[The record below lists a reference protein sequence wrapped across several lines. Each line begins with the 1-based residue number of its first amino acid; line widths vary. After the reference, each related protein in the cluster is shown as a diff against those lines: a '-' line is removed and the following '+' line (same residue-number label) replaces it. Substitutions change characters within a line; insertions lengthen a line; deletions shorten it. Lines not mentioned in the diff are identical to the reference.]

1 MSQQDGSNRF
11 AATFNVVK
19 RGVGSCA
26 PVLFVDKV
34 PAPHDQQRIGM
45 SCTSL
50 EKKRGVGEASK
61 QGQGSKAIQA
71 FAVNVT

>member
-50 EKKRGVGEASK
+50 GRRGGVEASK
-61 QGQGSKAIQA
+61 QGQGSKATRA